1 MYVYTEVQVQGPKLN
16 TNKQI
21 EVITNNELH
30 CMSGNLFNLALKHL
44 QGDTHTTHWIRL
56 NLGENKIFKG

>member
-1 MYVYTEVQVQGPKLN
+1 MYVYTEVQVQGQNLN

-30 CMSGNLFNLALKHL
+30 CMSGNLFKFVLKHR
-44 QGDTHTTHWIRL
+44 QGDTQTT
-56 NLGENKIFKG
+56 E